1 METEQNIYTHYA
13 KIKMCIESCVTFEQ
27 RQSCYNMIINLRKNF
42 SVHQRVAVITRELLR
57 ELYLEK
63 EVK

>member
-13 KIKMCIESCVTFEQ
+13 KIKMCIESCVTIEQ
-27 RQSCYNMIINLRKNF
+27 RQSCYNMIVNLFKSF
-42 SVHQRVAVITRELLR
+42 SGHKRVTVITRELLMK
-57 ELYLEK
+57 LYLEK

>member
-13 KIKMCIESCVTFEQ
+13 KIKMCIESCVTLEQ
-27 RQSCYNMIINLRKNF
+27 RKSCYNMIVNLYENF
-42 SVHQRVAVITRELLR
+42 SVHEKKAVITRELLMK
-57 ELYLEK
+57 LYLEK

>member
-1 METEQNIYTHYA
+1 MKTEQNIYTHYA
-13 KIKMCIESCVTFEQ
+13 KIKMCIESCVTFDQ
-27 RQSCYNMIINLRKNF
+27 RQSCYSMIDNLSKNF
-42 SVHQRVAVITRELLR
+42 SLHKRVAVITEELI

>member
-13 KIKMCIESCVTFEQ
+13 KIKMCIESCVTFDQ
-27 RQSCYNMIINLRKNF
+27 LQSCYNMIDNLRKNF
-42 SVHQRVAVITRELLR
+42 SAHKRVTVIMRELI